1 MAVTAQ
7 QTGGKGPGFRSLP
20 TDAWCPTAAV
30 RPPQWPVE
38 SETTHPTST
47 KWRYVQTTERTIV
60 LHFYSLC
67 SYYSNN
73 LVSDVSPLCFKA
85 RISDNLALE
94 EFDEKCLHSFR
105 DLLIACFGMFENLNI
120 LRHC

>member
-7 QTGGKGPGFRSLP
+7 RTGEKGPGYIPLP

-30 RPPQWPVE
+30 RPPHKAVE
-38 SETTHPTST
+38 SETTRPTST
-47 KWRYVQTTERTIV
+47 KWRYVQMTDRTIV

-73 LVSDVSPLCFKA
+73 FVSDVSHLCFKA
-85 RISDNLALE
+85 NVSDNLVLK
-94 EFDEKCLHSFR
+94 EFDENCLHLF
-105 DLLIACFGMFENLNI
+105 
-120 LRHC
+120 